1 MLVSPDVWLSLMVRK
16 RPEDQRDKRNLAI
29 YGGLVGAAFIL
40 LVIRA
45 FGFYSVSLRSSE
57 RLHDKMVVAV
67 LHAPVFFFD
76 SNPVGRILNRFSRDI
91 GCMDEVLPKTF
102 LQSVQLFPLL
112 FTSILL
118 PTITNPW
125 VLFAVVPIA
134 VSAGLLSRYYL
145 KTSRDLQRLESI
157 CRSPVYSHISETLDG
172 LDTIRTRKRE
182 EDFVARFHRY
192 LYLHR
197 VSPFVL
203 ALGQTHSNSYPHRG
217 TKERGGFYFPPPQ
230 SFVICCSILKRFYLK
245 WKAFD
250 LFNKM
255 RYILRVVVLLEA
267 CDVTNNGCHLGFYKN

>member
-16 RPEDQRDKRNLAI
+16 RPEYQRDKRNLTI

-145 KTSRDLQRLESI
+145 KTSRELQRLESI

-217 TKERGGFYFPPPQ
+217 TKERGGFYFPPQ

>member
-16 RPEDQRDKRNLAI
+16 RPEDQRDKRNLGI

-57 RLHDKMVVAV
+57 RLHDKMVVVV

-118 PTITNPW
+118 PTITNPTPCTSEG
-125 VLFAVVPIA
+125 LF
-134 VSAGLLSRYYL
+134 
-145 KTSRDLQRLESI
+145 K
-157 CRSPVYSHISETLDG
+157 
-172 LDTIRTRKRE
+172 
-182 EDFVARFHRY
+182 
-192 LYLHR
+192 
-197 VSPFVL
+197 
-203 ALGQTHSNSYPHRG
+203 NSYFGFQCNENPGSRIPHYSWSD
-217 TKERGGFYFPPPQ
+217 E
-230 SFVICCSILKRFYLK
+230 
-245 WKAFD
+245 
-250 LFNKM
+250 
-255 RYILRVVVLLEA
+255 
-267 CDVTNNGCHLGFYKN
+267 

>member
-16 RPEDQRDKRNLAI
+16 RPEDQRDKRNLTI

-45 FGFYSVSLRSSE
+45 FGFYLVSLRSSE

-145 KTSRDLQRLESI
+145 KTSRELQRLESI

-182 EDFVARFHRY
+182 EDFVARFYRY

-197 VSPFVL
+197 VSSFML
-203 ALGQTHSNSYPHRG
+203 THPRTYTQIHTPTLIQGREGMDG
-217 TKERGGFYFPPPQ
+217 TPLR
-230 SFVICCSILKRFYLK
+230 SFFICCSILKRFY
-245 WKAFD
+245 
-250 LFNKM
+250 
-255 RYILRVVVLLEA
+255 R
-267 CDVTNNGCHLGFYKN
+267 